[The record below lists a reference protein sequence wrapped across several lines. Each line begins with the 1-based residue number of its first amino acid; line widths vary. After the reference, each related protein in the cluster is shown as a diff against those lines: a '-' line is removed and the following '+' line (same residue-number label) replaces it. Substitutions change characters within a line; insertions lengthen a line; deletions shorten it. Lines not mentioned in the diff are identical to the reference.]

1 MTVLILNKD
10 PSNAVLAHFTTN
22 GFTPSQ
28 MTSYTLA
35 VTNPTQIVASN
46 TTAWS
51 SAVTVAPYTATLLVV
66 TGTSQLPGAEWD
78 LNPDTTMVPAG
89 GTAILQPKATS
100 GTATVTL
107 GTPTSDS
114 GVTLVVSQ
122 PTLSKGHNGRITV
135 TAGTTPGFY
144 HYSVPSTDTTGVAQQ
159 QGGYILVGNPP
170 ATLTKTGDKQKGSK
184 GSQLTLSVTL
194 VPGQSGGS
202 ASGGTVLFTTNG
214 GSLSNRIVTTDST
227 GKASIVLTLPLTAGT
242 IRVTAEGQYAL
253 GHPVATFT
261 EMAQ

>member
-1 MTVLILNKD
+1 
-10 PSNAVLAHFTTN
+10 
-22 GFTPSQ
+22 
-28 MTSYTLA
+28 
-35 VTNPTQIVASN
+35 
-46 TTAWS
+46 
-51 SAVTVAPYTATLLVV
+51 
-66 TGTSQLPGAEWD
+66 
-78 LNPDTTMVPAG
+78 MV
-89 GTAILQPKATS
+89 LQPKTTS

-107 GTPTSDS
+107 STPTSDS
-114 GVTLVVSQ
+114 GITLVVSQ
-122 PTLSKGHNGRITV
+122 PTLSKGHSGRITV